1 MGDVWMDRSMVG
13 WFKGM
18 DARMVRDFTET
29 GTYFWRWWTICD
41 GMWVVVVLKHH
52 SQLSLTILIFH
63 SWTKIRIGWKVL
75 HRLIG
80 LSFLIPL
87 GWCLLNGSTFPC
99 SLSLSLGLTEMW
111 PVSLLFLSLF
121 LFLKKKLLTPIYQ
134 VTFSLPGPSTT
145 IIVLSQLDSRYYRDV
160 AGRAS
165 WTMDFTLV
173 KEGQKEPIADSGH
186 SDFYLRS
193 VHLEVELEAGNYIVY
208 VGKSFSFGEKEQ
220 RSSQKK

>member
-1 MGDVWMDRSMVG
+1 MMSSQWLHVSVQPLPVAWSHGDVTCKS
-13 WFKGM
+13 F
-18 DARMVRDFTET
+18 
-29 GTYFWRWWTICD
+29 YF
-41 GMWVVVVLKHH
+41 GSFLH
-52 SQLSLTILIFH
+52 LSLANSPHTQTD
-63 SWTKIRIGWKVL
+63 S
-75 HRLIG
+75 
-80 LSFLIPL
+80 
-87 GWCLLNGSTFPC
+87 
-99 SLSLSLGLTEMW
+99 
-111 PVSLLFLSLF
+111 
-121 LFLKKKLLTPIYQ
+121 

-208 VGKSFSFGEKEQ
+208 VGSRIKSFSFRKKRRKE
-220 RSSQKK
+220 REFSTRPFSC